1 MRAPGAVRRERF
13 GFRHIEGNASS
24 KERRAKEDPITMAT
38 SMNQAQQSGTGTA
51 NHVYDL
57 VSVLYHALESGATN
71 QQYIQ
76 DAKQAG
82 DNDLVQFFQE
92 IQRGDQQRAEKAK
105 QLLKR
110 QMQ

>member
-1 MRAPGAVRRERF
+1 
-13 GFRHIEGNASS
+13 
-24 KERRAKEDPITMAT
+24 MAT
-38 SMNQAQQSGTGTA
+38 SMNQSQTGTA

-57 VSVLYHALESGATN
+57 VSVLYHALESTATN

-110 QMQ
+110 QIQ